1 MVKSNLVKRQG
12 AKLWGKAIYG
22 YNCQVT
28 MKQCKNLYWAFPQH
42 RWKGVILM
50 DYKIKSGS

>member
-28 MKQCKNLYWAFPQH
+28 IKQRKNLYQAFPQQ
-42 RWKGVILM
+42 RWKHSRNACEG
-50 DYKIKSGS
+50 G